1 MLRQGFADLG
11 LHVAVPLDV
20 TSPKI
25 RNTPV
30 AAEVSTATWLDES
43 WASKSSRMASEI

>member
-1 MLRQGFADLG
+1 MLRRVSRTLDCTSQY
-11 LHVAVPLDV
+11 PLDV
-20 TSPKI
+20 TSPKT